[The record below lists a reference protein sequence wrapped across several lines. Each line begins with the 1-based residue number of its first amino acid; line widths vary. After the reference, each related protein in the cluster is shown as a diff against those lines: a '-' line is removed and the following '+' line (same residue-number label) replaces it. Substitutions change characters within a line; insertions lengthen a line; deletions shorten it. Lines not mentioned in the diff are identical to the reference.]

1 MSKLVTLNG
10 LNEDELL
17 NDILSDEIIVYE
29 DIQGSKIW
37 VNWNGTSFILKPK
50 SI

>member
-10 LNEDELL
+10 NNDQELL
-17 NDILSDEIIVYE
+17 SSIFENEIIVFE

-37 VNWNGTSFILKPK
+37 INWNGKEDN
-50 SI
+50 